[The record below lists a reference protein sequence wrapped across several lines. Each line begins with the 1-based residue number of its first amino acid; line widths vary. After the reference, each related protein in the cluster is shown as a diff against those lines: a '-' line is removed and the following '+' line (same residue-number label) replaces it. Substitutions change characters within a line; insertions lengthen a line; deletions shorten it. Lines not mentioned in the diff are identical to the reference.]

1 MSDVPADARA
11 AILGTG
17 DRPTSRLLARLVTR
31 TRALDDMGSTSGPS

>member
-17 DRPTSRLLARLVTR
+17 ARPPLGFSRLVTR
-31 TRALDDMGSTSGPS
+31 TRALDHMGSTSGPS